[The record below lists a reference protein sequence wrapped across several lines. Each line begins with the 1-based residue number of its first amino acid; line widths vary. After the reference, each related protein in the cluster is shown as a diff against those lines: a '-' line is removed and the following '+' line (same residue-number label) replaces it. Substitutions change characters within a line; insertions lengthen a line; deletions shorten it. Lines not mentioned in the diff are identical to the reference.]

1 MPQIVLIMC
10 GMHLISL
17 PHFTYCICTY
27 ICVFTLYVFSSR
39 QIGDTLILKS
49 GSDFRDFSQISV
61 NFSNSRPTFNVERHT
76 ITSEIPPN
84 PEVALIVEQ
93 YCADMQERM
102 KEQIGRLAFVRTVH
116 TYIQDM
122 YRQHHTCKVP

>member
-17 PHFTYCICTY
+17 PHFTYVHCM
-27 ICVFTLYVFSSR
+27 SH
-39 QIGDTLILKS
+39 QIRDTLILKS

-84 PEVALIVEQ
+84 PEVALMVEQ

-122 YRQHHTCKVP
+122 YRQHHTCRVP